1 MTQKRSVARTIA
13 RIGLGLAL
21 VGAGITHLTIARKD
35 FQAQVPDWV
44 PFDKDT
50 VVLASGV
57 VEITLGAALTVLP
70 KQQRS
75 VGVIAALFFTAIFPG
90 NISQWIN
97 GRDAFGLDDDRKRAL
112 RLLFQPAL
120 VAWALWSTRRS
131 RDSQ

>member
-13 RIGLGLAL
+13 RIALGLLL
-21 VGAGITHLTIARKD
+21 VGAGITHLTVARKD

-44 PFDKDT
+44 PFDKDA

-57 VEITLGAALTVLP
+57 AEITLGAALTVLP
-70 KQQRS
+70 KHQKA
-75 VGVIAALFFTAIFPG
+75 VGTVAALFFTAIFPG
-90 NISQWIN
+90 NISQWVH
-97 GRDAFGLDDDRKRAL
+97 GRDAFGLDDDRKRAV

-131 RDSQ
+131 RPSQ